1 MDVLSAE
8 KMENQVIHNFEIQDV
23 IGRGGMG
30 LVYRAYHPDL
40 QRYAAVKIMR
50 PELAN
55 QPGFYERFLQEAR
68 TAARLEHP
76 NIVDVLNFGRFE
88 DSYYLMMDYID
99 GPSLRD
105 LVTENRDGL
114 PLWDVV
120 QIFWQIADVLVYSHA
135 EGVLHRDLKPDNIL
149 LTHSIRPNL
158 PYRAVV
164 TDFGLVKLAQNSI
177 LETQEGIS
185 VGTPAY
191 MSPEQCRGEAV
202 DGRTDIYALGVMLY
216 EAVTGQRPYPIRGL
230 FDAAK
235 FHSSG
240 KLVAP
245 RALNSA
251 IPNKLDLL
259 IRQMLIPDCD
269 KRVANAK
276 EVVDSLQM
284 MIKALSQDARGK
296 NVTSTLQKRITE
308 ETKLPSSLLEL
319 EGAKDEVGSTPAV
332 SGADEPNY
340 YVRVAYKDEWEEKVY
355 PLSDEPVRVGR
366 LSTADIVLDRP
377 ERYVSKNH
385 CEMVLREGRV
395 LIRDLGSTNGTIM
408 KGGKLPANVYHEWQT
423 GEEVMLGPF
432 KLILKSRKELESVPS
447 PPAEATSRAPT
458 TRVHIYYHLVCE
470 DAEPSR
476 VPLVGDRPIV
486 IGRLSDCEMVI
497 PHPHVSKRHCR
508 IQVGEDGVE
517 IVDLRS
523 TNGTHL
529 LNQRLPAHVPV
540 PWKGDDKIT
549 IGEFEITL
557 EDTTGKQQTP
567 DIE

>member
-1 MDVLSAE
+1 MIA
-8 KMENQVIHNFEIQDV
+8 QVIHNFEIQDV

-40 QRYAAVKIMR
+40 QRYAAVKVMR

-55 QPGFYERFLQEAR
+55 QAGFYERFLQEAR

-105 LVTENRDGL
+105 LITENRDGL

-120 QIFWQIADVLVYSHA
+120 QIFWQIADVLVYSHS

-164 TDFGLVKLAQNSI
+164 TDFGLVKLAENSI

-191 MSPEQCRGEAV
+191 MSPEQCRGEMV

-251 IPNKLDLL
+251 VPNKLDTL
-259 IRQMLIPDCD
+259 IRRMLAPECD
-269 KRVANAK
+269 KRVATAK
-276 EVVDSLQM
+276 EVVDTLQE
-284 MIKALSQDARGK
+284 MISTLSQDARGQ

-308 ETKLPSSLLEL
+308 EARLPSGLLEL
-319 EGAKDEVGSTPAV
+319 EKDKDEEGSTPAV
-332 SGADEPNY
+332 SGKDEVSY
-340 YVRVAYKDEWEEKVY
+340 YVRVAYQDEWEEKVY
-355 PLSDEPVRVGR
+355 PLSAAPMRVGR
-366 LSTADIVLDRP
+366 LATADIVLDRP
-377 ERYVSKNH
+377 ERYVSKQH
-385 CEMVLREGRV
+385 CEMVLKEGRV

-408 KGGKLPANVYHEWQT
+408 NGEKLPANVFHEWQP
-423 GEEVMLGPF
+423 GMEVMLGPF
-432 KLILKSRKELESVPS
+432 KLTLKSREELESVPS
-447 PPAEATSRAPT
+447 PPPDAASRAPT
-458 TRVHIYYHLVCE
+458 TKVHIYFHLVCD
-470 DAEPSR
+470 DATPSR
-476 VPLVGDRPIV
+476 IPLVGERPIV

-497 PHPHVSKRHCR
+497 NHPHVSKRHCR
-508 IQVGEDGVE
+508 IQVGEGGVE

-529 LNQRLPAHVPV
+529 LGQRLPAHVPV

-549 IGEFEITL
+549 IGQFTITL
-557 EDTTGKQQTP
+557 EDTTGKQKTP
-567 DIE
+567 DVE

>member
-1 MDVLSAE
+1 MIRAGSDKLST
-8 KMENQVIHNFEIQDV
+8 QVIHNFEIQDV

-40 QRYAAVKIMR
+40 QRYAAVKVMR

-76 NIVDVLNFGRFE
+76 NIVDVLNFGKY
-88 DSYYLMMDYID
+88 DLSYYLMMDYID

-105 LVTENRDGL
+105 LITENRDGL
-114 PLWDVV
+114 PLWDAV
-120 QIFWQIADVLVYSHA
+120 QIFWQIADVLVYSHS

-149 LTHSIRPNL
+149 LTHSIRPEL

-191 MSPEQCRGEAV
+191 MSPEQCRGEVV

-245 RALNSA
+245 RALNSSL
-251 IPNKLDLL
+251 PTKLDNL
-259 IRQMLIPDCD
+259 IRRMLVPDYE
-269 KRVANAK
+269 KRVASAK
-276 EVVDSLQM
+276 EVVEALQSM
-284 MIKALSQDARGK
+284 VAGLSRDARGH

-308 ETKLPSSLLEL
+308 EAKLPSELLD
-319 EGAKDEVGSTPAV
+319 KDKPSDARSTPAI
-332 SGADEPNY
+332 SASEAANF
-340 YVRVAYKDEWEEKVY
+340 YVRVAYQDEWEEKVY
-355 PLSDEPVRVGR
+355 PLSEAPIRVGR
-366 LSTADIVLDRP
+366 LATADIVLDRP
-377 ERYVSKNH
+377 ERYVSKQH
-385 CEMVLREGRV
+385 CEMVLKEGRV
-395 LIRDLGSTNGTIM
+395 LIRDLSSTNGTIM
-408 KGGKLPANVYHEWQT
+408 EGEKLPANVFHEWQP
-423 GEEVMLGPF
+423 GVEVSLGPF
-432 KLILKSRKELESVPS
+432 RLALKSRQELENVPS
-447 PPAEATSRAPT
+447 PPAEAASRAPT
-458 TRVHIYYHLVCE
+458 TKVHIYFHLVCE
-470 DAEPSR
+470 DATPNR
-476 VPLVGDRPIV
+476 IPLVGDRPIV
-486 IGRLSDCEMVI
+486 VGRLSDCEMVI
-497 PHPHVSKRHCR
+497 NHPHVSKRHCR
-508 IQVGEDGVE
+508 IQVNEDGVE

-540 PWKGDDKIT
+540 PWKGSDKIT
-549 IGEFEITL
+549 IGQFTIKL
-557 EDTTGKQQTP
+557 EDTTGKQKIP
-567 DIE
+567 DAA

>member
-1 MDVLSAE
+1 MSGQISD
-8 KMENQVIHNFEIQDV
+8 KMANQVIHNFEIEEV

-55 QPGFYERFLQEAR
+55 QQGFYERFLQEAR

-105 LVTENRDGL
+105 LITENRNGL

-120 QIFWQIADVLVYSHA
+120 QIFWQIADVLVYSH
-135 EGVLHRDLKPDNIL
+135 EQGVLHRDLKPDNIL

-164 TDFGLVKLAQNSI
+164 TDFGLVKLAENSI
-177 LETQEGIS
+177 LQTQEGIS

-191 MSPEQCRGEAV
+191 MSPEQCRGEMV

-240 KLVAP
+240 RLVAP

-251 IPNKLDLL
+251 LPNKLDIL
-259 IRQMLIPDCD
+259 IRHMLIPDCN

-276 EVVDSLQM
+276 EVVDSLLE
-284 MIKALSQDARGK
+284 MINTLSRNERGQ

-308 ETKLPSSLLEL
+308 EAKLPSALLEMEANQDEIGMTPAL
-319 EGAKDEVGSTPAV
+319 SGKDEAS
-332 SGADEPNY
+332 Y
-340 YVRVAYKDEWEEKVY
+340 YVRVAYQDEWEEKVY
-355 PLSDEPVRVGR
+355 PLSEAPVRVGR
-366 LSTADIVLDRP
+366 LVTSDIVLDRP
-377 ERYVSKNH
+377 ERYVSKQH
-385 CEMVLREGRV
+385 
-395 LIRDLGSTNGTIM
+395 
-408 KGGKLPANVYHEWQT
+408 
-423 GEEVMLGPF
+423 
-432 KLILKSRKELESVPS
+432 
-447 PPAEATSRAPT
+447 
-458 TRVHIYYHLVCE
+458 
-470 DAEPSR
+470 
-476 VPLVGDRPIV
+476 
-486 IGRLSDCEMVI
+486 
-497 PHPHVSKRHCR
+497 
-508 IQVGEDGVE
+508 
-517 IVDLRS
+517 
-523 TNGTHL
+523 
-529 LNQRLPAHVPV
+529 
-540 PWKGDDKIT
+540 
-549 IGEFEITL
+549 
-557 EDTTGKQQTP
+557 
-567 DIE
+567 